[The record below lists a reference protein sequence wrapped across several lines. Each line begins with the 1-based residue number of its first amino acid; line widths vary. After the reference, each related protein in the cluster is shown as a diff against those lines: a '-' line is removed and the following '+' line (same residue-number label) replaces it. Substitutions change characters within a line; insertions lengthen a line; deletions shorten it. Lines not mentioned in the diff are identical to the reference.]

1 MKTVGTTISA
11 TIPINIFKV
20 QIDVDI
26 SFLRKAIA
34 DFEYEN
40 DGLIPYLIMNEK
52 TLNELKIKAYD
63 TFGLYNAFVHLEAQV
78 RECNYIN
85 KFEECKIVID
95 CTLEDG
101 QVLLR

>member
-1 MKTVGTTISA
+1 MKKLKTLMDN
-11 TIPINIFKV
+11 IPINIFKV
-20 QIDVDI
+20 QIEIDI
-26 SFLRKAIA
+26 KFLREAIVN
-34 DFEYEN
+34 FECEN

-52 TLNELKIKAYD
+52 TLNRLKVELYD
-63 TFGLYNAFVHLEAQV
+63 ALVLTDTYLANVKEG
-78 RECNYIN
+78 NYIN

>member
-1 MKTVGTTISA
+1 MTKLKTLMD

-20 QIDVDI
+20 QIDI
-26 SFLRKAIA
+26 KFLREAIIN
-34 DFEYEN
+34 FEHEN

-52 TLNELKIKAYD
+52 TLNRLKVELYD
-63 TFGLYNAFVHLEAQV
+63 AFVLTDAYLVQV
-78 RECNYIN
+78 TEGNYIN
-85 KFEECKIVID
+85 KFEGCKIVID